1 MKAAKKARQRKRRAA
16 VKAKSQRRA
25 VASEDRSFG
34 AAIAVAERKRYPH
47 MEWSGTTFSPTKPK
61 PPPTLD
67 VNVTIMREA
76 HAKCG
81 IRWSGSHKGSFE
93 SHSVEAYADTCCQT
107 CTAGTDFIEQI
118 NCPESYLVPT
128 SHRIIG
134 ITASSLNIIGSV
146 LLRIEVGGNVS
157 RQMVHISRNCRGL
170 YLSETALSD
179 LGLIPQTF
187 PDPPGTLAH
196 AATPATPCCTDETTG
211 PCIERT
217 PTPDRPSVIPYAP
230 TPENIPALEKYLLD
244 SFASSAFNMCTN
256 QPLQGMTGIKMDIVF
271 KTDGATPRPVYTPI
285 PVPFHWKKQ
294 VKADLDRDVRL
305 GIIEK
310 VPQGDVTEW
319 CSRMVV
325 TPKSNGKPRRTVDL
339 QQLNNNTLREVHHTP
354 SPINLVSQIP
364 RGKRKTVLDA
374 WNGYHSLEFSP
385 EAKSATTFI
394 TEWGRYRYC
403 RGPQGFHGTGD
414 AYTRRFDDITA
425 DEQRYVRCIDDGLL
439 WDDDIEQSFWHTFD
453 HIKMCADNGIVFNR
467 DKFAFGRDVIEFA
480 GFEVT
485 MDGYRPSPKL
495 LSSIQNFPTPT
506 NITDIRSWFG
516 LVNNV
521 AYAFSQSNIM
531 APFRDLLK
539 KGQKFYWDDELET
552 LFQKSKD
559 EIIRQA
565 KDGVLAY
572 DLRKPTCLTTD
583 WSKIGIGFTLTQK
596 HCKCSGSP
604 DPSCG
609 QGHWK
614 LVHAGSRFTQKGERE
629 LFSPTEGECLAAA
642 FGLEKCRMFTLGCPN
657 LILAV
662 DHQPLKGVLNDRSLD
677 SIDNPRL
684 LKLKERTL
692 PYAFQIIHVPGTS
705 NVVKAADTLSRYPT
719 DNEPIEGREATS
731 SRAFAMEQAEGITS
745 VTWERVKEAAI
756 VDEECVSLVT
766 QITDGFPDQKNNLPP
781 ILHKFWGMR
790 EDLYVVDGVPFKGRK
805 MLIPS
810 SLRPQVLEGLHAAN
824 QGVTGM
830 LSNARTRFFW
840 PGLDAAVRQLRD
852 HCRQCNEQAPSQ
864 TSEPL
869 ILTPPPEVP
878 FEQTVTDLCK
888 LEGHTFLIY
897 ADRFSGW
904 VEVERLPNHTFRHVK
919 APLLRWFATY
929 GVPEHISSDGGPP
942 YNSLEFLK
950 FTKAWNIIWR
960 KSSAYYPQ
968 SNGRAEA
975 AVKSAK
981 RILLGNID
989 PATGNL
995 NTDKAAKAILAHRN
1009 TPCQD
1014 TGISPSIML
1023 FGRPIRDHLPRYD
1036 LKLRP
1041 EWDVIAES
1049 REKALAKRVL
1059 VPDNTLKHELAP
1071 LELGDSVQIQN
1082 QTGNH
1087 PGKWN
1092 NTGIISGVLPNRQY
1106 QVITDGSRRV
1116 TLRNRRFLKRISPVS
1131 RKPYDSTLDI
1141 SPSTPPHIEQPS
1153 SPHTPL
1159 AHVNQPASTSTP
1171 PSPPT
1176 PTPMRIPDQYPRVRN
1191 TLVDDMPAELVS
1203 PSECVDTLAPSGP
1216 NDGVRRSTR
1225 PRVQRKVFNA
1235 RMDGKTHEWGACG
1248 DV

>member
-1 MKAAKKARQRKRRAA
+1 MKAAKKARQRKRRASTR
-16 VKAKSQRRA
+16 AKSRRKA
-25 VASEDRSFG
+25 IASADKSFG
-34 AAIAVAERKRYPH
+34 AAVSVAERKLYPH
-47 MEWSGTTFSPTKPK
+47 MEWDGAAFSPTKPK
-61 PPPTLD
+61 PPPTLN
-67 VNVTIMREA
+67 VNVTTMLEA
-76 HAKCG
+76 HKKCG
-81 IRWSGSHKGSFE
+81 VHWKGSRKGAFQ

-107 CTAGTDFIEQI
+107 CTAGVDFINLI
-118 NCPESYLVPT
+118 GCPESYLVPT

-146 LLRIEVGGNVS
+146 LLRIEVGGKVT
-157 RQMVHISRNCRGL
+157 RQMVHISRNCHGL
-170 YLSETALSD
+170 YLSETALMD
-179 LGLIPQTF
+179 LEVIPRTF
-187 PDPPGTLAH
+187 PDPPATVAH
-196 AATPATPCCTDETTG
+196 TSTSTTTCCTDGSNG

-217 PTPDRPSVIPYAP
+217 QTPDRPSVIPYAP
-230 TPENIPALEKYLLD
+230 TADNVPALEKYLLD
-244 SFASSAFNMCTN
+244 TFASSAFNMCTN
-256 QPLQGMTGIKMDIVF
+256 QPLQGMTGVTMDIVF
-271 KTDGATPRPVYTPI
+271 KPDAGQPRPVYTPI
-285 PVPFHWKKQ
+285 PVPFHWKRQ

-305 GIIEK
+305 GIIER

-325 TPKSNGKPRRTVDL
+325 TPKTNGKPRRTVDL
-339 QQLNNNTLREVHHTP
+339 QQLNKNTLREVHHTP

-374 WNGYHSLEFSP
+374 WNGYHSLELSP
-385 EAKSATTFI
+385 KAKSATTFI
-394 TEWGRYRYC
+394 TEFGRYRYC

-414 AYTRRFDDITA
+414 AYTRRFDDITS

-439 WDDDIEQSFWHTFD
+439 WDDDIEQSFWHAFD

-467 DKFAFGRDVIEFA
+467 DKFMFGREVVEFA

-521 AYAFSQSNIM
+521 AYTFSQSHIM

-539 KGQKFYWDDELET
+539 RGQKFYWDDELET

-559 EIIRQA
+559 EIIQQA

-572 DLRKPTCLTTD
+572 DLHKPTCLATD

-596 HCKCSGSP
+596 HCKCPGP
-604 DPSCG
+604 ANPSCG

-677 SIDNPRL
+677 SLDNPRL

-705 NVVKAADTLSRYPT
+705 NVVKPADTLSRYPT
-719 DNEPIEGREATS
+719 DHEPADEREALS
-731 SRAFAMEQAEGITS
+731 SRAFATQQAGAIESI
-745 VTWERVKEAAI
+745 TWEKVKEAAGL
-756 VDEECVSLVT
+756 DEECLSLVL
-766 QITDGFPDQKNNLPP
+766 QITDGFPDQKTSLAP
-781 ILHKFWGMR
+781 ILQKYWGMR
-790 EDLYVVDGVPFKGRK
+790 DDLYVVDGVPFKGRK

-810 SLRPQVLEGLHAAN
+810 QLRAQVLEGLHAAN

-840 PGLDAAVRQLRD
+840 PGMDAAVRQLRD
-852 HCRQCNEQAPSQ
+852 HCGQCNEQAPSQ
-864 TSEPL
+864 APEPL
-869 ILTPPPEVP
+869 IFTQPAEVP

-904 VEVERLPNHTFRHVK
+904 VEVERLPGGTFRHVK
-919 APLLRWFATY
+919 APLLRWFGTY

-942 YNSLEFLK
+942 YNSLEFKK
-950 FTKAWNIIWR
+950 FTETWDITWR
-960 KSSAYYPQ
+960 KSSAYFPQ

-989 PATGNL
+989 RITGAL
-995 NTDKAAKAILAHRN
+995 DTDKATRAILAHRN

-1014 TGISPSIML
+1014 TGIAPSVML
-1023 FGRPIRDHLPRYD
+1023 FGRPIRDHLPRHD

-1041 EWDVIAES
+1041 EWNAIAES
-1049 REKALAKRVL
+1049 RENALAKRVL
-1059 VPDNTLKHELAP
+1059 IPDHNSRNELTP
-1071 LELGDSVQIQN
+1071 LNLGDSVQIQN
-1082 QTGNH
+1082 QAGNH

-1092 NTGIISGVLPNRQY
+1092 STGIISGVLPNRQY
-1106 QVITDGSRRV
+1106 QVLTDGSRRV
-1116 TLRNRRFLKRISPVS
+1116 TLRNRRFLKKISPVS
-1131 RKPYDSTLDI
+1131 RKVYDDTLDI
-1141 SPSTPPHIEQPS
+1141 TQPALAPVEKSSILPQPS
-1153 SPHTPL
+1153 
-1159 AHVNQPASTSTP
+1159 
-1171 PSPPT
+1171 PT
-1176 PTPMRIPDQYPRVRN
+1176 PTPTPLSHDTIN
-1191 TLVDDMPAELVS
+1191 TSVPVIDSPEEAP
-1203 PSECVDTLAPSGP
+1203 PSEHIDTMLPSDRP
-1216 NDGVRRSTR
+1216 NDGVRRSSR
-1225 PRVQRKVFNA
+1225 PRVPRKVFSVKLH
-1235 RMDGKTHEWGACG
+1235 GKTHE
-1248 DV
+1248 